1 MEGRASMIFE
11 RHDGIELS
19 PGVIALAAI
28 VVVIILL

>member
-1 MEGRASMIFE
+1 MEGRASMVFE
-11 RHDGIELS
+11 RHEGIDLH